1 MCFDPTILIGIASS
15 VASYA
20 GQMQQAKA
28 NEKNALTAFR
38 NDQDALTLRQ
48 LQEQEATTQKNQ
60 ETNIEQAQK
69 VSEAKLSAA
78 SGNVA
83 GISVGNIVSDIV
95 RRGERNKTTQ
105 KRNSQMA
112 VAQLQ
117 REKIASRAQ
126 AQSRIN
132 AVPRPSALSL
142 IAGIAG
148 AGLDGYNAF
157 QRRREI
163 PA

>member
-1 MCFDPTILIGIASS
+1 MCFDPTIIIGIVSS

-60 ETNIEQAQK
+60 ATDIEQAQK

-78 SGNVA
+78 TGNVS
-83 GISVGNIVSDIV
+83 GISVANIVGDIV
-95 RRGERNKTTQ
+95 RRGEVNKTTQ
-105 KRNSQMA
+105 KRNAQMT

-132 AVPRPSALSL
+132 AVPRPSALGL

-148 AGLDGYNAF
+148 AGLDGYNAN
-157 QRRREI
+157 QRRKQI
-163 PA
+163 A

>member
-1 MCFDPTILIGIASS
+1 MCFDPTIIIGIVSS

-60 ETNIEQAQK
+60 ATDIEQAQK

-78 SGNVA
+78 TGNVS
-83 GISVGNIVSDIV
+83 GISVANIVGDIV
-95 RRGERNKTTQ
+95 RRGEVNKTTQ
-105 KRNSQMA
+105 KRNAQMT

-148 AGLDGYNAF
+148 AGLDGYNAN
-157 QRRREI
+157 QRRKQI
-163 PA
+163 A

>member
-1 MCFDPTILIGIASS
+1 MCFDPTIIIGIVSS

-60 ETNIEQAQK
+60 ATDIEQAQK

-78 SGNVA
+78 TGNVS
-83 GISVGNIVSDIV
+83 GISVANIVGDIV
-95 RRGERNKTTQ
+95 RRGEVNKTTQ
-105 KRNSQMA
+105 KRNAQMA

-148 AGLDGYNAF
+148 AGLDGYNAN
-157 QRRREI
+157 QRRKQI
-163 PA
+163 A